1 MLAAAIQ
8 LSAVPGDVAANLR
21 ACERLADEAGRAGA
35 RVIALPE
42 FFATGIGFLDS
53 VAASALPPD
62 GAATRL
68 LTTVADRYD
77 ALVGGSFL
85 CRDTDGHVRNA
96 YLLADS
102 TGIVG
107 RHDKDLP
114 TMWENALYIG
124 GHDDGVLSAD
134 GLRVGAA
141 VCWEL
146 MRTRTV
152 RRLQGRVDL
161 VMAGSGWWSIPP
173 WRPSLLFE
181 YLERHNAATARQA
194 AASFSQYVG
203 APVVHAGHVGELE
216 CPMPWMPVRYRGH
229 FEASTLITAADGTVL
244 AERSHED
251 GEGVVL
257 AEITTGVATP
267 VRQTPDRFWLHPRG
281 VLPAAAWHYQRW
293 HGRPW
298 YHRHMKAE
306 R

>member
-42 FFATGIGFLDS
+42 FFATGVGFLDS
-53 VAASALPPD
+53 IAESALPTD
-62 GAATRL
+62 GPATDL
-68 LTTVADRYD
+68 LTRVAARYD

-124 GHDDGVLSAD
+124 GRDDGVLTAGD
-134 GLRVGAA
+134 LRVGAA

-146 MRTRTV
+146 MRAQTV
-152 RRLQGRVDL
+152 RRLRGRVDL
-161 VMAGSGWWSIPP
+161 VMAGSGWWSVPL
-173 WRPSLLFE
+173 WRPRPLFE
-181 YLERHNAATARQA
+181 YLERCNAATARRA

-203 APVVHAGHVGELE
+203 APVVHAGHAGELE
-216 CPMPWMPVRYRGH
+216 CPMPWMPARYHGH

-244 AERSHED
+244 AERPRED

-257 AEITTGVATP
+257 AEIAPGGAAP
-267 VRQTPDRFWLHPRG
+267 VLETPDRFWLHPRG
-281 VLPAAAWHYQRW
+281 ALPAAAWHYQRW
-293 HGRPW
+293 HGRRW
-298 YHRHMKAE
+298 YRRHTKA
-306 R
+306 RG